1 MDANLK
7 REEYITD
14 FSITVVGGGHTFRGQ
29 KRELIFEV
37 IFAQQA
43 YYVNYSEDKVEFL
56 TKLNYLN

>member
-1 MDANLK
+1 M
-7 REEYITD
+7 
-14 FSITVVGGGHTFRGQ
+14 FRGQ